1 MIYWLSH
8 GKKSVQKKKW
18 EVNEGNLPSLTS
30 HFIFWALIS
39 MSLTIKKFRSQENKY
54 QHLNYIPHDLLA
66 ISW

>member
-39 MSLTIKKFRSQENKY
+39 MSLTIKKDP
-54 QHLNYIPHDLLA
+54 IPEK
-66 ISW
+66 